1 MGGRVVRAVR
11 ASLAVVG
18 VVLGVTLLLP
28 ASPAAAHNSFTGSD
42 PKDGATL
49 AEAPEEVELRFLSS
63 VSDRSEITVTG
74 PGGASAAAGD
84 PTFDGKT
91 VTVPVQPGPAGEYT
105 VAFSVPSADGHRVR
119 GEVTFTVTTGVTP
132 EASPSAEPSVEPS
145 PSAEA
150 AAPTSEPAA
159 SPVPAADASD
169 DDGGPVWLWALGGVA
184 LVGALVA
191 GLLLRRRA
199 AR

>member
-28 ASPAAAHNSFTGSD
+28 GSPAAAHNSFTGSD
-42 PKDGATL
+42 PKDGAIL
-49 AEAPEEVELRFLSS
+49 AEAPQEVELRFLSS
-63 VSDRSEITVTG
+63 VSNRSEITVTG
-74 PGGASAAAGD
+74 PDGTSAAAGE

-145 PSAEA
+145 PSAE
-150 AAPTSEPAA
+150 PAA

-169 DDGGPVWLWALGGVA
+169 DGGSGWLWALGGVA